1 MEGYVD
7 TYWKKKLA
15 DLKGELEI
23 NNFEVFLADSAREGG
38 ELALKEIIP
47 KTGAKSIS
55 WGGSMTFSATGI
67 YEVLKESKDLEV
79 FDTYDKS
86 ISHEDSMELRR
97 KALLTDLFITGTN
110 AVTETGN
117 LVNLDMYG
125 NRVAAITFGPRHV
138 IIFVG
143 RNKIV
148 PDLEAAMERIKGY
161 AAPLNAMRLG
171 KKTPCAGTA
180 FCSECESPDRICNTW
195 VITEKCFPKGR
206 LKIILINQDL
216 GI

>member
-1 MEGYVD
+1 MEGYVN
-7 TYWKKKLA
+7 TYWKKKLV
-15 DLKGELEI
+15 DLKDELEK

-38 ELALKEIIP
+38 ELALKEVLP

-67 YEVLKESKDLEV
+67 YEALKESKDLEV
-79 FDTYDKS
+79 IDTYDKS
-86 ISHEDSMELRR
+86 IRHEDSMELRR
-97 KALLTDLFITGTN
+97 KALLADLFITGTN

-125 NRVAAITFGPRHV
+125 NRVAAITFGPKHV

-171 KKTPCAGTA
+171 KKTPCAETA

-195 VITEKCFPKGR
+195 AITEKCFPKGR
-206 LKIILINQDL
+206 IKIILINQDL